1 LPTLGLAV
9 GLIPATTANAQV
21 TCIPSFSYTSGPHLY
36 EKTNCGADT
45 KLVSANVGGTPT
57 LSPDEQFVAVW
68 HSYYQGHV
76 SVKAADGSTTVDLGI
91 GGSPAWSPD
100 SFWLA
105 LPTGVNDTTRTLD
118 VVGRD
123 GSGRR
128 SILTQNTGA
137 DYNPAWS
144 PDGTKIATI
153 HRDDASGLESL
164 YVQDSTGANR
174 RLLAEAPRADAP
186 AWTPDGNY
194 LVFTQWP
201 WAGAESLTGLYVV
214 ALSGGNAVKL
224 STISTGQPR
233 APTIARDWSLGYMT
247 NNFPFNL
254 LFVVQTINDPT
265 GAFQYSYDDIN
276 SAEFRPQ
283 GTVTAPPPNWPPA
296 GVGAP
301 CRPFIGSVR

>member
-1 LPTLGLAV
+1 
-9 GLIPATTANAQV
+9 
-21 TCIPSFSYTSGPHLY
+21 
-36 EKTNCGADT
+36 
-45 KLVSANVGGTPT
+45 
-57 LSPDEQFVAVW
+57 
-68 HSYYQGHV
+68 V

-91 GGSPAWSPD
+91 GGAPAWSPG

-105 LPTGVNDTTRTLD
+105 LPTGANDTTRTLD

-153 HRDDASGLESL
+153 HRDDDSGLESL

-174 RLLAEAPRADAP
+174 RRLAEAPRADAP
-186 AWTPDGNY
+186 AWTPDGHY

-201 WAGAESLTGLYVV
+201 WSGEESLTGLYVV

-224 STISTGQPR
+224 PTISTGQLR
-233 APTIARDWSLGYMT
+233 MPTIARDWSLGYMI
-247 NNFPFNL
+247 NNFPFTMS
-254 LFVVQTINDPT
+254 FVVQTINDQT
-265 GAFQYSYDDIN
+265 GAFQYSYSDDIN

-301 CRPFIGSVR
+301 CRPLIKGSGDRSRR